1 MPENTTDQNTEIP
14 ENEAQINSDGLSPHT
29 RRCGETG
36 EPSGNR
42 EAAKYRTRLREAEA
56 QRDALAQ
63 RVEHFQR
70 NEIERIAR
78 AHLASPADLLT
89 LSGNQLSDYL
99 TESGD
104 IDPEKIN
111 ADAAVILAER
121 PGLRKP
127 VPATDPTQGH
137 GSPAPR
143 AEPSWGALL
152 QP

>member
-14 ENEAQINSDGLSPHT
+14 ENEAQINSDGLSPT
-29 RRCGETG
+29 PEGVETG

-63 RVEHFQR
+63 RVERFQR
-70 NEIERIAR
+70 NEIEHIAR

-143 AEPSWGALL
+143 DEPSWGALL